1 MIGGNITATVQK
13 KTTAKNAIGEAVPSW
28 ADEITLTGWLDLA
41 SGDTRH
47 TNYDAKL
54 QESSHYFLCDYRE
67 FEPAAGELNEEN
79 ARMVIGGKVYE
90 ILMVDDP
97 MGMHRHWEFYL
108 KYVGGQGNGNQV

>member
-1 MIGGNITATVQK
+1 MIGGNCTATVQK
-13 KTTAKNAIGEAVPSW
+13 KTTAKNSIGEAVPSW
-28 ADEITLTGWLDLA
+28 ADVLTLTGWLDLA

-79 ARMVIGGKVYE
+79 ARMVIDGKVYE